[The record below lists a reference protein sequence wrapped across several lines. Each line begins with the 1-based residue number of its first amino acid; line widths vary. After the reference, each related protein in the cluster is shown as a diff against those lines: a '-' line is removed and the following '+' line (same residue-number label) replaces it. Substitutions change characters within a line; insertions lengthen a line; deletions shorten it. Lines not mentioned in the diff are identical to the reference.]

1 LSSRDSVRRFHFIRE
16 IASGGFGSVYL
27 AKVMHADG
35 FSRLVAVKLL
45 KNQWSDSEEVARR
58 MRDEARLLGLLRH
71 RNIVDVIDLT
81 SIDGRA
87 AVIMEYLEGVD
98 LRFVVKELVEVG
110 DALPVRSALEMMAAA
125 ASALDAAYNR
135 PPIPGDKPLRV
146 IHRDIKPSNIMIDE
160 SGLVKVLDFG
170 VARSDIEGRES
181 QTQDLQFGS
190 LEYMAPER
198 LFFEPETPAGDVYAL
213 GATLFELLAQDRL
226 GKAKGRPDK
235 HAAFLSERF
244 AALRGKVGLK
254 GGALSELEALLRASL
269 DFEHEKRPTAAEMYQ
284 RCKGLARLVDDE
296 DLGSWAERA
305 LAPIIQKLGQEARP
319 TAAFTDT
326 VLTEDSVFFRP
337 DELAA
342 LESASAPPVARERVD
357 IPPVKFEPLIDITDP
372 SVKAVPSNPANPPNR
387 PAGPS
392 LMPQTGAPR
401 PSAPRPNPTL
411 IPDAD
416 EMPTVAKPPEGL
428 PSFLS
433 GPAPVVGDTE
443 APTEIMSAEQE
454 GELRRAQVQR
464 NEGRVLGK
472 VEPQRIARPEPPAI
486 KAAPVREEGPPP
498 RVASTAPPV
507 SPVASAP
514 VAVAPPVSPVASAP
528 PVSPVAISA
537 GKASAAAPAP
547 APAPAK
553 KSMAG
558 MVAMAGCLGLGLG
571 TVIFGLGGWFAY
583 QQGLFGEVG
592 AAAPVEVAAPAAEVP
607 PVEEAAPEA
616 APAPEA
622 AAAPAGGLRFTS
634 VDPQTKKLKVV
645 CGAVEGTGGASA
657 DVAAASA
664 ESCTVEAILHDRSRR
679 KAKVE
684 GLTAGA
690 YRCFD
695 GAEDRCVRE

>member
-1 LSSRDSVRRFHFIRE
+1 MSSRDSVRRFHFIRE

-110 DALPVRSALEMMAAA
+110 EALPVRAALEMVAAA

-146 IHRDIKPSNIMIDE
+146 IHRDIKPSNIMVDE

-244 AALRGKVGLK
+244 AALRGKVRIK
-254 GGALSELEALLRASL
+254 GGAMAELEALLRASL

-284 RCKGLARLVDDE
+284 RCKGLSRLVDDE

-357 IPPVKFEPLIDITDP
+357 IPSVKIEPLIDITDP
-372 SVKAVPSNPANPPNR
+372 SVKAVPSNPANPPGR

-416 EMPTVAKPPEGL
+416 EMPTVAKPSENL
-428 PSFLS
+428 PSFFS
-433 GPAPVVGDTE
+433 GPAPGVGDTE

-454 GELRRAQVQR
+454 GELRRAQSQR

-498 RVASTAPPV
+498 RVATTAPPV
-507 SPVASAP
+507 SPVS
-514 VAVAPPVSPVASAP
+514 SPA

-537 GKASAAAPAP
+537 GKASTAAPAPAP

-607 PVEEAAPEA
+607 PVEEAAA
-616 APAPEA
+616 APEA
-622 AAAPAGGLRFTS
+622 AAPAAPAGGLRFTS
-634 VDPQTKKLKVV
+634 ADPQTKKLKVV
-645 CGAVEGTGGASA
+645 CGAAEGTGGATA
-657 DVAAASA
+657 DVAAETA
-664 ESCTVEAILHDRSRR
+664 ESCTVEAILQDRSRR